1 MLFVCFIKDSEY
13 DNIFILLKKE
23 RIQTLLACVN
33 DFIINFYNN
42 ILIFLGRFL
51 LLINL
56 HTLDAI
62 IYFSMVKL
70 HDHGSLDISR

>member
-1 MLFVCFIKDSEY
+1 MKIKRSWH
-13 DNIFILLKKE
+13 
-23 RIQTLLACVN
+23 VN

-42 ILIFLGRFL
+42 ILIFLDRFL

-56 HTLDAI
+56 HVLDTI

>member
-1 MLFVCFIKDSEY
+1 MLFVCFIKDSEH
-13 DNIFILLKKE
+13 DNIFILLKK
-23 RIQTLLACVN
+23 RIKTVLACVN